1 MQAQLTFRIFLL
13 KGLLLG
19 LIFGLFAYF
28 LRGYA
33 YGAAILLAQVL
44 FQAVNLYV
52 FPQLRRKNLLH
63 LLYGAFILVGMLVF
77 IGCFYLLLKFGTIH
91 II

>member
-1 MQAQLTFRIFLL
+1 MQDQIIFRIFLV
-13 KGLLLG
+13 KGLILG
-19 LIFGLFAYF
+19 VMFGSFAYF

-33 YGAAILLAQVL
+33 YGATILLAQVM

-52 FPQLRRKNLLH
+52 FPQLKRRNILH
-63 LLYGAFILVGMLVF
+63 ILYGAGLLIGILAFVGV
-77 IGCFYLLLKFGTIH
+77 FYLFIKFGTLQ

>member
-1 MQAQLTFRIFLL
+1 M
-13 KGLLLG
+13 LG
-19 LIFGLFAYF
+19 LIFGSFAYF

-33 YGAAILLAQVL
+33 YGAAILLAQVM

-52 FPQLRRKNLLH
+52 FPQLKRKNLLH
-63 LLYGAFILVGMLVF
+63 ILYGTFILVAVLAF
-77 IGCFYLLLKFGTIH
+77 IGVFYLFLKFGTIH

>member
-1 MQAQLTFRIFLL
+1 MQNELTFKIFLF

-19 LIFGLFAYF
+19 LIFGSFAYF
-28 LRGYA
+28 LRGYE
-33 YGAAILLAQVL
+33 YGAAILLAQVM

-52 FPQLRRKNLLH
+52 FPQLKRKNLLH
-63 LLYGAFILVGMLVF
+63 ILYGAFILVGVLAFV
-77 IGCFYLLLKFGTIH
+77 GVFYLLLKFGTVQ